1 MSVASHYEAKEMIL
15 THGECERSSIVL
27 VFVGRVGMH
36 EERKEDRRSSKKLAD
51 I

>member
-1 MSVASHYEAKEMIL
+1 MIL

-27 VFVGRVGMH
+27 GIVGRGGMH
-36 EERKEDRRSSKKLAD
+36 EERKEIRRSSKMLAD

>member
-27 VFVGRVGMH
+27 VFVGRDGIH
-36 EERKEDRRSSKKLAD
+36 EERKGDRRSSKKLAD